1 MNLVIVSDDFP
12 EKNHQSNVFVE
23 QLVIAL
29 SDLGVK
35 VNVIAPQSL
44 TKRLFRGTMKLPKYK
59 VYQTKKGNTYEVY
72 RPLYLSAGTVGSLQ
86 RFYFWSMRKSV

>member
-29 SDLGVK
+29 CDLGVN
-35 VNVIAPQSL
+35 VSVIAPQSL
-44 TKRLFRGTMKLPKYK
+44 SKRLFRGTMKLPQYK
-59 VYQTKKGNTYEVY
+59 LFQTRKGIRMRYIGLYTCLPEQSDVYNGFISGV
-72 RPLYLSAGTVGSLQ
+72 
-86 RFYFWSMRKSV
+86 